1 MIVSIHQPNYL
12 PWLGYFSK
20 IKQSDLFILFDDVQF
35 PRGKKHFGHR
45 NRIKTNF
52 NASKWLTV
60 PIQNKSDMV
69 SFNDTDINYSLDWNK
84 EHLRLIEI
92 FYKEAPHFNKY
103 FTDISELLL
112 KEYANLTELSK
123 KLIVYFMKELKINTE
138 VKLSSDFGG
147 VGLTGSDKIFN
158 ILEKVRSYA
167 YTVEYISGSGE
178 GSRRYIEEGEF
189 KKRRINLHWQ
199 EYEHPVYNQ
208 LFNGFMP
215 YLSVIDLLFNEGK
228 ESYKLI

>member
-12 PWLGYFSK
+12 PWLGFFNK

-103 FTDISELLL
+103 FTDISEILL

-147 VGLTGSDKIFN
+147 EGLTGSDKIFN
-158 ILEKVRSYA
+158 ILVSLSIPCSKLVR
-167 YTVEYISGSGE
+167 
-178 GSRRYIEEGEF
+178 
-189 KKRRINLHWQ
+189 L
-199 EYEHPVYNQ
+199 
-208 LFNGFMP
+208 
-215 YLSVIDLLFNEGK
+215 
-228 ESYKLI
+228 

>member
-12 PWLGYFSK
+12 PWLGFFNK

-103 FTDISELLL
+103 FTDISEILL

-167 YTVEYISGSGE
+167 HTVEYISGSGE

>member
-12 PWLGYFSK
+12 PWLGFFNK

-92 FYKEAPHFNKY
+92 FYKDAPYFKKY
-103 FTDISELLL
+103 FHSINDILLYDF
-112 KEYANLTELSK
+112 KTLSSLNVH
-123 KLIVYFMKELKINTE
+123 LINYFIRVLNIETE
-138 VKLSSDFGG
+138 VILSSNLVTDNISGADRI
-147 VGLTGSDKIFN
+147 TT
-158 ILEKVRSYA
+158 ILEKLNA
-167 YTVEYISGSGE
+167 TKYITGSGP
-178 GSRRYIEEGEF
+178 GSVRYINEDDF
-189 KKRRINLHWQ
+189 KKRNIKLIWQ
-199 EYEHPVYNQ
+199 HYKHPVYKQ
-208 LFNGFMP
+208 LHGDFIP
-215 YLSVIDLLFNEGK
+215 YMNILDLLFNEDPN
-228 ESYKLI
+228 SINII